1 MTGRKRHGI
10 IAPMNEIPPSENSPE
25 ILVGELL
32 RARGWRLAVA
42 ESCTG
47 GLIGHRLTNIPGSS
61 TYYQGSITAYAYDAK
76 VRLLGVRWETLE
88 AHGAV
93 SEEVVLEMARGVRR
107 ALGADV
113 GLSVSG
119 IAGPGGGTPE
129 KPVGTT
135 WIGLSTPEK
144 DLAVL
149 TVGQGDRLHN
159 KAHSAEEALQLLVR
173 TLESLPPPDARPAP
187 PPGQPVD
194 VTARFEPDGRITPL
208 YLHRGAER
216 LPLSPGRRWSNEGG
230 EHILVMLPDN
240 RVEHLLFSPETRR
253 WYRLPRSGQA
263 GAVG

>member
-1 MTGRKRHGI
+1 MN
-10 IAPMNEIPPSENSPE
+10 AMNETLPE
-25 ILVGELL
+25 VLVGKLL

-47 GLIGHRLTNIPGSS
+47 GLIGHRLTNVPGSS

-93 SEEVVLEMARGVRR
+93 SEAVVLEMARGVRR

-149 TVGQGDRLHN
+149 TVGQGDRLAN
-159 KAHSAEEALQLLVR
+159 KEHSAEEALQLLVR
-173 TLESLPPPDARPAP
+173 TLQELSALPETPPQAEI
-187 PPGQPVD
+187 PGEPVD
-194 VTARFEPDGRITPL
+194 VTARFETEGRITPL
-208 YLHRGAER
+208 YLHRGAQR
-216 LPLSPGRRWSNEGG
+216 LPLSAGRGWSNENG
-230 EHILVMLPDN
+230 EHILVQLPDG
-240 RVEHLLFSPETRR
+240 ETAHLLFSPVTRR
-253 WYRLPRSGQA
+253 WYRLPRAHKGHA
-263 GAVG
+263 A